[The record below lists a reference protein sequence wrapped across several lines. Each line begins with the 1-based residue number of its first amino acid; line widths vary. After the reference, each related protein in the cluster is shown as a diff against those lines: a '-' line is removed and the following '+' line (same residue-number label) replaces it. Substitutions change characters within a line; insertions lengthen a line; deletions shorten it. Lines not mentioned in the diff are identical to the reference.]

1 MSQGARVYKP
11 YVLLVTRVEGYGVQ
25 EQGMVFKSRGWY
37 YVNLR
42 KFQGVAVSHGASV
55 YKPYV
60 LRVTRFE
67 GDGVQEQGMVFK
79 SRGMVFKS
87 RGW

>member
-1 MSQGARVYKP
+1 M
-11 YVLLVTRVEGYGVQ
+11 
-25 EQGMVFKSRGWY
+25 
-37 YVNLR
+37 
-42 KFQGVAVSHGASV
+42 SHGASV

-79 SRGMVFKS
+79 SRRMVFKS
-87 RGW
+87 RGMARGMTAAPAEVITSIRGWLVA